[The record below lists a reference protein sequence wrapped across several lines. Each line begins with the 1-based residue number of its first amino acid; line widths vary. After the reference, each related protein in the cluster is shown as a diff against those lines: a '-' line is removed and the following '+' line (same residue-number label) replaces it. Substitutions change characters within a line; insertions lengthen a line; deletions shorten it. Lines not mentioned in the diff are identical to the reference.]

1 MGTDESKVAT
11 ADVEM
16 PHIQSGVGAPADEQ
30 LYSLVSRWLNLEA
43 ELLDDRREREW
54 LERMVS
60 KTIVYQVPVRITV
73 ERARG
78 TGFCENTF
86 HLDERY
92 GSLSSRITRNEC
104 GYAWAEDPPSRCRH
118 FISNIRVGRPGDGG
132 IKTRS
137 NVLLYRTRQ
146 DQSSPQILS
155 GERQDVLM
163 YESGELRLA
172 RRLVLLDL
180 TSIASHNLS
189 LFF

>member
-1 MGTDESKVAT
+1 MSTKESTKVAG
-11 ADVEM
+11 DVGSS
-16 PHIQSGVGAPADEQ
+16 PVQSGVGAPADEP
-30 LYSLVSRWLNLEA
+30 LHALVHRWLILEA

-78 TGFCENTF
+78 TGFCADTF

-92 GSLSSRITRNEC
+92 GSLSSRIRRNEC

-118 FISNIRVGRPGDGG
+118 FISNIRVGRLADGE

-137 NVLLYRTRQ
+137 NVLIYRTRQ
-146 DQSSPQILS
+146 DHSSPQILS
-155 GERQDVLM
+155 GERQDVLI
-163 YESGELRLA
+163 YEGGELRLA

>member
-1 MGTDESKVAT
+1 MN
-11 ADVEM
+11 
-16 PHIQSGVGAPADEQ
+16 
-30 LYSLVSRWLNLEA
+30 REA

-54 LERMVS
+54 LDEMVS

-78 TGFCENTF
+78 MGFSPNTY

-92 GSLSSRITRNEC
+92 GSLHSRIARNES

-118 FISNIRVGRPGDGG
+118 FVTNIRVGAVADD
-132 IKTRS
+132 TVAVRS
-137 NVLLYRTRQ
+137 NLLIFRTRQ
-146 DQSSPQILS
+146 DQTSPQLLS
-155 GERQDVLM
+155 GERQDVLKS
-163 YESGELRLA
+163 EDATLRLC